1 MSLMTRKSGFS
12 LIEVLI
18 VLMLLAVLASIAVPG
33 YQAQVRRARRAEAIA
48 AMLAIQQAQ
57 ERWRT
62 AHPDYA
68 SRLANPGLPEPGL
81 PGLTQTPS
89 GRHVL
94 STAVEDD
101 TRSFAYTV
109 SAVAAQSADDNCAHM
124 QLGVLRGSL
133 TQRSG
138 PDARLD
144 NGPADNRACWGQ

>member
-1 MSLMTRKSGFS
+1 MPVMTRGSGFS

-18 VLMLLAVLASIAVPG
+18 VLVLLALLASIAVPG

-57 ERWRT
+57 ERWRAT
-62 AHPDYA
+62 HPDYA
-68 SRLANPGLPEPGL
+68 SKLGDSGL
-81 PGLTQTPS
+81 PGPTQTPS

-109 SAVAAQSADDNCAHM
+109 SAVATQPGGDPCAHM
-124 QLGVLRGSL
+124 QLGMLRGSL

-144 NGPADNRACWGQ
+144 NGAADNRACWGQ

>member
-1 MSLMTRKSGFS
+1 MTRGSGFS

-18 VLMLLAVLASIAVPG
+18 VLLLLAVLASIAVPG

-57 ERWRT
+57 ERWR
-62 AHPDYA
+62 AGHPAYA
-68 SRLANPGLPEPGL
+68 SRLGGPGL
-81 PGLTQTPS
+81 PGLTHTPS

-109 SAVAAQSADDNCAHM
+109 TAVAAQPAGDHCAHLQTSM
-124 QLGVLRGSL
+124 LRGSL

-144 NGPADNRACWGQ
+144 NGAADNRACWGQ